1 MQHMHPVLPGL
12 CQNPGDACFMEEFS
26 TSPQTVYQSWCMAL
40 HVRSQ
45 WQEYPWPLSAISTP
59 QIQRSHPQ
67 LTASSLPYAN
77 PMPHVTSH
85 AIGQP
90 LSISMATGVFSQW
103 VESLRG
109 RLGGGSRRHTEAWA
123 DSLEAMEEPYRR
135 GGGGKGS
142 TMPVPASPLNQTL
155 HHHLLTQTGN
165 YIYPQPVG

>member
-123 DSLEAMEEPYRR
+123 DHSSMGQTVWRPWKSHTEEEVVGKALPCLSLLLPWTRL
-135 GGGGKGS
+135 S
-142 TMPVPASPLNQTL
+142 TT
-155 HHHLLTQTGN
+155 TTC
-165 YIYPQPVG
+165 